1 MPKKAG
7 DKNNSIKEK
16 LEYIGLDLENIP
28 EELKEYKPLEFRI
41 PKFYEEKQYKQ
52 YRYIPV
58 KDIQILLSPTNRLDE
73 ISEKYKQ
80 AKPLAQYLDGENE
93 ENILKYT
100 TFLSML
106 KQFKIDEVEE
116 IEKEQTSLS
125 KKIPFKVKYEN
136 NYLWQI
142 YYSEN
147 TNQYFMLVPTE
158 DSDYSTFFFLIK
170 KKLEKKKNE
179 KIFVPIRNVEYSN
192 KYLKKS
198 EFEDIENYLWLFTK
212 DWPLIYEVY
221 DKRNKLSIHIVGET
235 EVYHK
240 IKSPYKI
247 KLNTQEDANQLYK
260 LLKAMFILQTELP
273 HYFHFKTNINKN
285 GELEFYLEDEK
296 IEYIDIAEWISNQ
309 YHLGE
314 EKQKVAEDLIEENKL
329 KLEKLKVEIAAQEI
343 EYLAKEKQIS
353 TFLECKKSFFGKF
366 KYYFKYSKKNNKN
379 KVKKEEN
386 IDESKIEIH
395 HEENEELPKK
405 KRKKQNYTIEELV
418 ELYKVIEL
426 KENEL
431 KNVIMDINSL
441 KLKNK
446 NMQKKIENATAFIEE
461 IDSHKKSIFEFWKY
475 SNKDE
480 MATLPEGEAEEV
492 NIIKKI
498 TRVFD
503 YEEDLENFGKKMD
516 KIQRKNLSKDE
527 TDSVYITSTNLL
539 EIINKIKINEFQPKD
554 IETTLK
560 EIKKEA
566 IQEKS
571 LSENEEFDIFGGIIQ
586 DSTKVSKIKN
596 KKHRELAKDKFN
608 ILEINKNTKQIGF
621 KLSLE
626 KIIAN
631 LKTAMNKVV
640 VPEEIPVYKAI
651 GENNLDDRKIN
662 IFDINPEKEIQ
673 EAIKKENNKIN
684 FYKID
689 LKEGSNA
696 ISYTNCIF
704 YDNQNKTLP
713 VGQDLSTKI
722 LVDISKLQLDLKNKT
737 SFKMVEFENEK
748 DDFSEINIKTVTVFE
763 YNAFINKQEE
773 NFLLNNYAD
782 VAELVDAHDSKSCGK
797 PCGFESH
804 HRYQLKNF
812 FNIYIRYC

>member
-221 DKRNKLSIHIVGET
+221 DKRNKLCIHIVGET

-309 YHLGE
+309 YYLGE

-386 IDESKIEIH
+386 IDESKIEIQ

-651 GENNLDDRKIN
+651 GEDNLDDRKIN

-722 LVDISKLQLDLKNKT
+722 LVDISKLQLDLKSKT

-763 YNAFINKQEE
+763 YDALIKKQEE
-773 NFLLNNYAD
+773 NK
-782 VAELVDAHDSKSCGK
+782 V
-797 PCGFESH
+797 
-804 HRYQLKNF
+804 
-812 FNIYIRYC
+812 

>member
-221 DKRNKLSIHIVGET
+221 DKRNKLCIHIVGET

-386 IDESKIEIH
+386 TDESKIEIQ

-763 YNAFINKQEE
+763 YDALIKKQEE
-773 NFLLNNYAD
+773 NK
-782 VAELVDAHDSKSCGK
+782 V
-797 PCGFESH
+797 
-804 HRYQLKNF
+804 
-812 FNIYIRYC
+812 

>member
-116 IEKEQTSLS
+116 IEKEQNSLS

-221 DKRNKLSIHIVGET
+221 DKRNKLCIHIVGET

-386 IDESKIEIH
+386 IDESKIEMH

-566 IQEKS
+566 IQEKA

-651 GENNLDDRKIN
+651 GEDNLDDRKIN

-763 YNAFINKQEE
+763 YDALIKKQEV
-773 NFLLNNYAD
+773 N
-782 VAELVDAHDSKSCGK
+782 
-797 PCGFESH
+797 
-804 HRYQLKNF
+804 
-812 FNIYIRYC
+812 

>member
-221 DKRNKLSIHIVGET
+221 DKRNKLCIHIVGET

-247 KLNTQEDANQLYK
+247 KLNAQEDANQLYK

-314 EKQKVAEDLIEENKL
+314 EKQKVEEDLIEENKL

-763 YNAFINKQEE
+763 YDALIKKQEE
-773 NFLLNNYAD
+773 NK
-782 VAELVDAHDSKSCGK
+782 V
-797 PCGFESH
+797 
-804 HRYQLKNF
+804 
-812 FNIYIRYC
+812 

>member
-560 EIKKEA
+560 EIKKET

-763 YNAFINKQEE
+763 YDALIKKQEE
-773 NFLLNNYAD
+773 NK
-782 VAELVDAHDSKSCGK
+782 V
-797 PCGFESH
+797 
-804 HRYQLKNF
+804 
-812 FNIYIRYC
+812 